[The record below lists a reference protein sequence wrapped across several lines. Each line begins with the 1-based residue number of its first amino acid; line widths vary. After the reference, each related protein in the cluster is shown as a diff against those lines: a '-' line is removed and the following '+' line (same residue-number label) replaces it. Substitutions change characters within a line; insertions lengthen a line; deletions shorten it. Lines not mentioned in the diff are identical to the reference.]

1 MRFRKAQQT
10 ALELLV
16 RERRAALLQKLS
28 LAAAAAGL
36 ALFTIP
42 ALLDH
47 VLGGALQALLPQ
59 AVYNAIHELRHLLGI
74 PCH

>member
-1 MRFRKAQQT
+1 MRHRETQRAV
-10 ALELLV
+10 LELLA
-16 RERRAALLQKLS
+16 RERRAVLLQKVS
-28 LAAAAAGL
+28 LAAAVAGL

-47 VLGGALQALLPQ
+47 VLGGVLQSLLPQ